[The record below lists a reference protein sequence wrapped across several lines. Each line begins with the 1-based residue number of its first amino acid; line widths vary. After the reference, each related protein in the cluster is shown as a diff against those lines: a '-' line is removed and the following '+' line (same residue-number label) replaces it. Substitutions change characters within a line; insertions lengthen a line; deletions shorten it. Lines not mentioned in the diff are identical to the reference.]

1 MAMLSAATL
10 TAGSAGSWSQQL
22 TFLPMTGA
30 GKKEMLVPARGSGPS
45 EQQPDNID
53 CQLNLRHG

>member
-1 MAMLSAATL
+1 MLSAATL

-45 EQQPDNID
+45 EQQPDKTD
-53 CQLNLRHG
+53 C